1 MFPCYSTLLCS
12 PPSSRY
18 IILYDSDM
26 TFVRQVEV
34 YQAQRPG
41 RQTRVY
47 FMLYRGSV
55 EEQAYLTT
63 LKREKKAFE
72 SLIQEKASMVVE
84 EDREGRGEHCT
95 VREGGKPSDAAVQQ
109 NNSVSRRGGAV
120 QEQVKVQPKVIV
132 DMREFRSA
140 LPSLLH
146 KRGIDIEPVTLE
158 VGDYIVTPDIC
169 LERKSLS
176 DLIGS
181 LGNGRL
187 YSQATAMTRL

>member
-1 MFPCYSTLLCS
+1 M
-12 PPSSRY
+12 
-18 IILYDSDM
+18 
-26 TFVRQVEV
+26 

-72 SLIQEKASMVVE
+72 SLILEKASMVVE

-95 VREGGKPSDAAVQQ
+95 MREGGKPSDAAVQD
-109 NNSVSRRGGAV
+109 NSVSRKGGAV
-120 QEQVKVQPKVIV
+120 EGAKVQPKVIV

-158 VGDYIVTPDIC
+158 VGDYIITPDIC

-187 YSQATAMTRL
+187 YSQATAMTRFFTKPMFLI